1 MMWRFFLRG
10 GWELTDP
17 FPNVERF
24 LTKTLKKKTRPLI
37 APQRGPHGGQK
48 TNAPPSLSLISN
60 VVPLA
65 SGVNHTKQIVPQ
77 DATTPVRIADG
88 NPGPPVP
95 PPPRDLGMQTGVE
108 SVIIADGNPG
118 PPVPPPPRALGQI
131 ADGYRA

>member
-1 MMWRFFLRG
+1 MM
-10 GWELTDP
+10 
-17 FPNVERF
+17 
-24 LTKTLKKKTRPLI
+24 
-37 APQRGPHGGQK
+37 APRRCHMGHK
-48 TNAPPSLSLISN
+48 ISNALHTLSLIAI